1 MKCNPHQTKKNS
13 LKTEHENLCFNDFI
27 WVFSFTRPFKQYH
40 NQRVRNTWISE
51 HMDSTNNLK
60 DKSELNK
67 QYNKRF
73 Q

>member
-1 MKCNPHQTKKNS
+1 MQPTSDQKNS
-13 LKTEHENLCFNDFI
+13 LKTANMKIYVSNGLI

-67 QYNKRF
+67 QYNKLF